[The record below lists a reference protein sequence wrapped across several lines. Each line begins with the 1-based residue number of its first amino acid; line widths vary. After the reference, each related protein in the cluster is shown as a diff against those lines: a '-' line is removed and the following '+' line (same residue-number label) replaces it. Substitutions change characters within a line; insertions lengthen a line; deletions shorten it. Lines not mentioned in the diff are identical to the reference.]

1 MPASPTRAEKR
12 WWTGVSDSVHYSG
25 IEWNSSVDGE
35 GFRVTL
41 FVSGCKHHCKGC
53 HNPETHDFS
62 NGKVLDVETQNNII
76 RYICETRMIAGI
88 TLSGGD
94 PMYSAEAIA
103 SFIESL
109 KNSCPHK
116 TVWVYS
122 GFTYEEIIRDSHMR
136 RLLSL
141 CDVLVDGPFIEA
153 KRDVTLA
160 FRGSSNQRIIDVQK
174 SLLTGKAVLYKGGL

>member
-1 MPASPTRAEKR
+1 MN
-12 WWTGVSDSVHYSG
+12 DSVHYCG
-25 IEWNSSVDGE
+25 IEWNSCVDGE

-41 FVSGCKHHCKGC
+41 FVSGCEHHCKGC
-53 HNPETHDFS
+53 HNPEAHDFS
-62 NGKVLDVETQNNII
+62 AGKVFDVEAQNKII

-103 SFIESL
+103 SFVKSL
-109 KNSCPHK
+109 KEACPRK

-122 GFTYEEIIRDSHMR
+122 GFTYEEIVRNFHMR
-136 RLLSL
+136 RLLEL

-153 KRDVTLA
+153 ERDATLA
-160 FRGSSNQRIIDVQK
+160 FRGSANQRIIDVK
-174 SLLTGKAVLYKGGL
+174 ESLRDGKAVLYKRPYKIRPLTTNKELFT